1 LSIPYV
7 CIDNVDFLN
16 FLMQKKLLLDH
27 QLFEITIQR
36 LCQQLIEN
44 HNDFRNTAL
53 IGLQPRGIYLAN
65 RIKATLEANLG
76 YNIDLGY
83 LDITFY
89 RDDFRRREKPLK
101 ANATSM
107 PFIIEEKKV
116 VLIDDVLYTGRSI
129 RAALDAMSAFGRPE
143 LIELLVLIERKYTR
157 HLPIQPNYIGKSVN
171 TMQSQ
176 RVQVEWSIQ
185 GAKKDNIWNYC
196 QRIFRKLNQD
206 QIKL

>member
-185 GAKKDNIWNYC
+185 GAKKDNIWLIN
-196 QRIFRKLNQD
+196 KTD
-206 QIKL
+206 TE